1 MDRTLS
7 LFHQR
12 TGVIVR
18 GVLRH
23 VLLNLYFSSSVRMW
37 TNLLTMLLSLSYVSD
52 SHFFFYIGII
62 TYLIVYKN
70 ISESGCSIQEAQVS
84 LWPIPADVPVEAWA
98 CTSYPWAPEQ
108 QPHTWD
114 HPEPWNHG
122 EPSNRHASYLSRWRH
137 YSTEVYLWNY
147 FY

>member
-1 MDRTLS
+1 MDRTLC

-12 TGVIVR
+12 TGVILR
-18 GVLRH
+18 GVLRR

-37 TNLLTMLLSLSYVSD
+37 TNLLKMLLSSSYVSD
-52 SHFFFYIGII
+52 SHFSFYIEII

-70 ISESGCSIQEAQVS
+70 VSESGCSIQEAQVS
-84 LWPIPADVPVEAWA
+84 LWPIPAGAPVEAWA
-98 CTSYPWAPEQ
+98 CTSYPWAPKQ

-114 HPEPWNHG
+114 HPESWITVNPAIG
-122 EPSNRHASYLSRWRH
+122 MLSYLSWRRC
-137 YSTEVYLWNY
+137 YRTEAYLWNS